1 MVSVDGFHKPG
12 APWGCPS
19 VEHCGVISSY
29 ILQRQRALVLS
40 GCVGREAAENDDSDG
55 NQHCREHPY
64 SRVAVEVF
72 HKWRLLAFSVGVKD
86 KSRLLR
92 LK

>member
-1 MVSVDGFHKPG
+1 
-12 APWGCPS
+12 
-19 VEHCGVISSY
+19 
-29 ILQRQRALVLS
+29 
-40 GCVGREAAENDDSDG
+40 
-55 NQHCREHPY
+55 
-64 SRVAVEVF
+64 VEVF